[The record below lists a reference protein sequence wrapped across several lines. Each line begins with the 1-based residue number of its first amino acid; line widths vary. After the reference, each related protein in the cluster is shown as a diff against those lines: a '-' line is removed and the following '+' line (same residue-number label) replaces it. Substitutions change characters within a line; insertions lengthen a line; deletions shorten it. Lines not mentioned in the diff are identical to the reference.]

1 MIYTSKS
8 SKDCKVSNLTEAQL
22 DNLIK
27 KSESLLLILL
37 KIYLTKEQIKEFS
50 KGDITLI
57 SLGICTGMLNA
68 VNEELQSKI
77 NSNLCILDT
86 DTLDKFKG
94 DIRRDF

>member
-27 KSESLLLILL
+27 KSESLLLVCLGEFL
-37 KIYLTKEQIKEFS
+37 NKEQIKQFKE
-50 KGDITLI
+50 GNTTLI
-57 SLGICTGMLNA
+57 SLGICTGMLNKT
-68 VNEELQSKI
+68 NEELQSKI
-77 NSNLCILDT
+77 NSNLCVLDT
-86 DTLDKFKG
+86 DTLNKFKD